1 MRSQLGSSHP
11 GVLGLHVPGDG
22 WLFRSPV
29 GVKYILL
36 LALVVPVLFFVTWPA
51 TLAALVAVLL
61 LLATSGILPPR
72 ALRLGWMMWLILGM
86 LAFFHLMTLD
96 PVAAFVRPGNLLV
109 AILAA
114 RMLTLTT
121 STPDLLDAL
130 VWVLRPLRLLGI
142 NPDQVA
148 LAVALM
154 IRSIPYLLGSV
165 DDARMAARARGL
177 ERNPARLLTP
187 VMINAVAYAER
198 SGEALVARG
207 IGERALAD

>member
-1 MRSQLGSSHP
+1 MSSHP
-11 GVLGLHVPGDG
+11 GVLGIHVPGNG

-29 GVKYILL
+29 GVKYLLL
-36 LALVVPVLFFVTWPA
+36 LALVIPVLFFVAWPA
-51 TLAALVAVLL
+51 TLAALAAVLL
-61 LLATSGILPPR
+61 VLATSGISPTQ
-72 ALRLGWMMWLILGM
+72 ALRVGWMMWLILGM
-86 LAFFHLMTLD
+86 LALFHLVTLD
-96 PVAAFVRPGNLLV
+96 PIAAFVRPGNILV

-121 STPDLLDAL
+121 STPDLLDAM
-130 VWVLRPLRLLGI
+130 VWVLRPLRPLGI

-207 IGERALAD
+207 IGERTLAD

>member
-1 MRSQLGSSHP
+1 MRSHLGSSHP

-36 LALVVPVLFFVTWPA
+36 LALVFPVLFLVTWPA
-51 TLAALVAVLL
+51 TLAALVTVLL
-61 LLATSGILPPR
+61 FLATSGILPPR

-86 LAFFHLMTLD
+86 LAFFHLVTLD

-187 VMINAVAYAER
+187 VIINAVAYAER

>member
-1 MRSQLGSSHP
+1 MRPHLGSSHP

-29 GVKYILL
+29 GVKYLLL
-36 LALVVPVLFFVTWPA
+36 LALVVPVLFFVAWSA
-51 TLAALVAVLL
+51 TLTALVAVLL
-61 LLATSGILPPR
+61 LLATSGIPPTR

-86 LAFFHLMTLD
+86 LALFHLVTMD
-96 PVAAFVRPGNLLV
+96 PVAAFVRPGNILV

-130 VWVLRPLRLLGI
+130 VWVLRPLRPLGV

-207 IGERALAD
+207 IGERTLAD

>member
-1 MRSQLGSSHP
+1 MSSHP

-22 WLFRSPV
+22 WLFRTPV
-29 GVKYILL
+29 GVKYLL
-36 LALVVPVLFFVTWPA
+36 LLMLVVPVLIAVEWYA
-51 TLAALVAVLL
+51 TLAALAAVLTL
-61 LLATSGILPPR
+61 LSTSGIHPPR

-86 LAFFHLMTLD
+86 LALFHFATLD
-96 PVAAFVRPGNLLV
+96 PLAAFVRPGNLLV

-114 RMLTLTT
+114 RLLTLTT

-130 VWVLRPLRLLGI
+130 VWVLRPLRILGV

-165 DDARMAARARGL
+165 DEARMAARARGL
-177 ERNPARLLTP
+177 EGNPVRLLTP
-187 VMINAVAYAER
+187 VVINAVAYAER

>member
-1 MRSQLGSSHP
+1 MTSHS
-11 GVLGLHVPGDG
+11 GVLGIHVPGDG
-22 WLFRSPV
+22 WLFRTPV
-29 GVKYILL
+29 GIKYFLL
-36 LALVVPVLFFVTWPA
+36 LVLVTPVLLLVKWPA
-51 TLAALVAVLL
+51 TLAALVVALL
-61 LLATSGILPPR
+61 LLATSGILPLR
-72 ALRLGWMMWLILGM
+72 ALRLGWMMWLILGA
-86 LAFFHLMTLD
+86 LVTFHFVTLD

-130 VWVLRPLRLLGI
+130 VVVLRPLGVLGL

-177 ERNPARLLTP
+177 ERNPALLLVP
-187 VMINAVAYAER
+187 VVISAVAYAER

-207 IGERALAD
+207 IGERTLTD

>member
-1 MRSQLGSSHP
+1 MSSHA

-22 WLFRSPV
+22 WLFHVPV
-29 GVKYILL
+29 GVKYLLL
-36 LALVVPVLFFVTWPA
+36 LALVVPVLSLLQWPVT
-51 TLAALVAVLL
+51 LGALLVVLL
-61 LLATSGILPPR
+61 LLATSGISPAR

-86 LAFFHLMTLD
+86 LALFHLVTLA

-130 VWVLRPLRLLGI
+130 VWVLRPLRTLGV

-154 IRSIPYLLGSV
+154 IRSIPYLMGSV

-177 ERNPARLLTP
+177 ERNPVRLLIP
-187 VMINAVAYAER
+187 VMISAVAYAER
-198 SGEALVARG
+198 TGEALVARG
-207 IGERALAD
+207 IGERTLAD

>member
-1 MRSQLGSSHP
+1 
-11 GVLGLHVPGDG
+11 
-22 WLFRSPV
+22 
-29 GVKYILL
+29 
-36 LALVVPVLFFVTWPA
+36 
-51 TLAALVAVLL
+51 
-61 LLATSGILPPR
+61 
-72 ALRLGWMMWLILGM
+72 MMWLILGM

-121 STPDLLDAL
+121 GTPDLLDAL
-130 VWVLRPLRLLGI
+130 VWVMRPLRLLGI

>member
-1 MRSQLGSSHP
+1 MSSHT
-11 GVLGLHVPGDG
+11 GVLGIHEPGDG
-22 WLFRSPV
+22 WLFRVPV
-29 GVKYILL
+29 GVKYLLL
-36 LALVVPVLFFVTWPA
+36 LALVVPALSFVRWPV
-51 TLAALVAVLL
+51 TLAALLVALL
-61 LLATSGILPPR
+61 LLATSGISPAR
-72 ALRLGWMMWLILGM
+72 ALRLGWMMWVILGM
-86 LAFFHLMTLD
+86 LALFHLATLA

-121 STPDLLDAL
+121 STPELLDAL
-130 VWVLRPLRLLGI
+130 VWVLRPLRLLGA

-154 IRSIPYLLGSV
+154 IRSIPYLMGSV

-207 IGERALAD
+207 IGERTLAD

>member
-72 ALRLGWMMWLILGM
+72 ALRLGWVMWLILGM

-130 VWVLRPLRLLGI
+130 VWVMRPLRRLGI

>member
-1 MRSQLGSSHP
+1 MTSHS
-11 GVLGLHVPGDG
+11 GVLGIHVPGDG
-22 WLFRSPV
+22 WLFRTPV
-29 GVKYILL
+29 GIKYFLL
-36 LALVVPVLFFVTWPA
+36 LVLVTPVLLLVKWPA
-51 TLAALVAVLL
+51 TLAALVVALL
-61 LLATSGILPPR
+61 LLATSGILPLR
-72 ALRLGWMMWLILGM
+72 ALRLGWMMWLILGA
-86 LAFFHLMTLD
+86 LVTFHLVTLN

-130 VWVLRPLRLLGI
+130 VVVLRPLGVLGL

-177 ERNPARLLTP
+177 ERNPALLLVP
-187 VMINAVAYAER
+187 VVISAVAYAER

-207 IGERALAD
+207 IGERTLTD

>member
-1 MRSQLGSSHP
+1 MRPHLGSSHP

-29 GVKYILL
+29 GVKYLLL
-36 LALVVPVLFFVTWPA
+36 LALVVPVLFFVAWSA
-51 TLAALVAVLL
+51 TLTALVAVLL
-61 LLATSGILPPR
+61 LLATSGIPPTR

-86 LAFFHLMTLD
+86 LALFHLVTLD
-96 PVAAFVRPGNLLV
+96 PVAAFVRPGNILV

-130 VWVLRPLRLLGI
+130 VWVLRPLRPLGV

-207 IGERALAD
+207 IGERTLAD

>member
-1 MRSQLGSSHP
+1 
-11 GVLGLHVPGDG
+11 VLGLHVPGDG

-130 VWVLRPLRLLGI
+130 VWVMRPLRLLGI

>member
-1 MRSQLGSSHP
+1 MNPHA
-11 GVLGLHVPGDG
+11 GVLGFHEPGNG
-22 WLFRSPV
+22 WLFRVPV

-36 LALVVPVLFFVTWPA
+36 LALVVPVLAFASWPVT
-51 TLAALVAVLL
+51 LGALLIVLL
-61 LLATSGILPPR
+61 FHRTSGIHLLR
-72 ALRLGWMMWLILGM
+72 ALRLGWMMWSILAM
-86 LAFFHLMTLD
+86 LVLFHLLTLA

-121 STPDLLDAL
+121 STPELLDAL
-130 VWVLRPLRLLGI
+130 VWVLRPLRVVGV

-154 IRSIPYLLGSV
+154 IRSIPHLLGSV

-187 VMINAVAYAER
+187 VVIGAVAYAER
-198 SGEALVARG
+198 SGEALMARG
-207 IGERALAD
+207 IGERTLAD

>member
-1 MRSQLGSSHP
+1 MTSHS
-11 GVLGLHVPGDG
+11 GVLGIHVPGDG
-22 WLFRSPV
+22 WLFRTPV
-29 GVKYILL
+29 GIKYFLL
-36 LALVVPVLFFVTWPA
+36 LVLVTPVLLLVKWPA
-51 TLAALVAVLL
+51 ALAALVVALL
-61 LLATSGILPPR
+61 LLATSGILPLR
-72 ALRLGWMMWLILGM
+72 ALRLGWMMWLILGA
-86 LAFFHLMTLD
+86 LVTFHLVTLN

-130 VWVLRPLRLLGI
+130 VVVLRPLGVLGL

-177 ERNPARLLTP
+177 ERNPALLLVP
-187 VMINAVAYAER
+187 VVISAVAYAER

-207 IGERALAD
+207 IGERTLTD

>member
-130 VWVLRPLRLLGI
+130 VWVMRPLRLLGI